1 MLTDAQVATLRTG
14 LRGQVILPDDPQYD
28 EARRVFNA
36 MIDRRPALIV
46 RCTGAADVMA
56 CVRFGR
62 ERELPVSVRS
72 GGHGVAGLAMCD
84 DGLVID
90 LSQMK
95 TMRIDPRRRVAR
107 CDPGLTLA
115 EFDREAEAFGLAT
128 TMGSISMTGITGLTL
143 GGGLGWLMGKH
154 GLACDNLI
162 SADVVTADGQ
172 LLTASA
178 EENADLFWALRGG
191 SGNFGVVTSLEFRLY
206 EQGPVFAGLVAH
218 AMTDC
223 EAALG
228 FLRDFEASAPD
239 ELGLMGAVL
248 TLPDGLTITGL
259 AGCYSG
265 DLKQGERVL
274 EPLRSFGKP
283 LVDQFQ
289 VMPYTAFQKVMDWWA
304 EPRKQHYWRSGFLKE
319 MPSRTLGVLA
329 KYGTKKP
336 LKRSGFGLEF
346 LRGKASRVPPDATA
360 FAHRKAKYNFL
371 LLGSWDAA
379 SENAIG
385 MKWVNEFW
393 EEMRPSI
400 GDGTYVNYLGADE
413 SAERVKGAYGANY
426 ARLQAVKSK
435 YDPENFFRINQNIRT
450 AKAAG

>member
-1 MLTDAQVATLRTG
+1 MLTDAQVATLRTD
-14 LRGQVILPDDPQYD
+14 LRGQVILPSDPQYG

-36 MIDRRPALIV
+36 MIDRRPAAIV
-46 RCTGAADVMA
+46 RCTGAVDVMA
-56 CVRFGR
+56 CVRFAR
-62 ERELPVSVRS
+62 ERGLAVSVRS
-72 GGHGVAGLAMCD
+72 GGHGVAGLAVCD

-90 LSQMK
+90 MSRMK
-95 TMRIDPRRRVAR
+95 TIRIDPRHRVAR

-115 EFDREAEAFGLAT
+115 EFDRETAAFNLAT
-128 TMGSISMTGITGLTL
+128 TMGTVSMTGITGLTL

-162 SADVVTADGQ
+162 SADVVTADGR
-172 LLTASA
+172 LVTASE

-223 EAALG
+223 AAALT
-228 FLRDFEASAPD
+228 FLRDFAESSPD
-239 ELGLMGAVL
+239 ELGLLGAVL

-265 DLKQGERVL
+265 DVKEGERVL
-274 EPLRSFGKP
+274 NPLRSFGKP
-283 LVDQFQ
+283 LADQFQ
-289 VMPYTAFQKVMDWWA
+289 VMPYTAFQKAIDWWA
-304 EPRKQHYWRSGFLKE
+304 EPRKQHYWRSGFLKNL
-319 MPSRTLGVLA
+319 PSSTLGVLA
-329 KYGTKKP
+329 KYGANKTM
-336 LKRSGFGLEF
+336 KRSGFGLEF
-346 LRGKASRVPPDATA
+346 LGGKASRIPVDATA
-360 FAHRKAKYNFL
+360 FPHRKAKYNFL
-371 LLGSWDAA
+371 LLGSWDEA
-379 SENAIG
+379 SENAMG

-393 EEMRPSI
+393 EEMKPSI
-400 GDGTYVNYLGADE
+400 GEGTYVNYLGTNE

-435 YDPENFFRINQNIRT
+435 YDPDNFFRMNHNI
-450 AKAAG
+450 AAGKAA